1 MPPTERSSTAIR
13 TREVVDALA
22 PYLFVG
28 PAIVFVVVFLY
39 APVVF
44 SVGLSFSD
52 WNFIRPD
59 AQFIGFENYRRVFAD
74 PNFRDAASNT
84 ILYCV
89 VLIPAQILVPLGL
102 AALILRVR
110 QSTVAGLYKSALFLP
125 TILAYSTAGV
135 AWLWLFDPLNGFF
148 NEALTAMGL
157 PTSRWHTDPS
167 LALWCVAFVTFW
179 KNFGLNMLLF
189 LAALVSIPK
198 TLLEAAEIDNA
209 GPLRRFWTIE
219 LPLISP
225 TFFFVAVTTTMNVLD
240 DIVGVIDVLTEGGPY
255 GQSSNILYYMYE
267 QGLSFFQFGQASAVS
282 VIIIVLVFVV
292 TWAQFRLF
300 EQRVHYES

>member
-1 MPPTERSSTAIR
+1 MSRSR
-13 TREVVDALA
+13 TLSLA

-28 PAIVFVVVFLY
+28 PAILFVAVFLY

-44 SVGLSFSD
+44 SVGLSLTD
-52 WNFIRPD
+52 WNFIRPEINFVGL
-59 AQFIGFENYRRVFAD
+59 ANYRRIFAD
-74 PNFRDAASNT
+74 PNFQDASYNT
-84 ILYCV
+84 LLYCA
-89 VLIPAQILVPLGL
+89 VLIPAQIMVPLAL

-110 QSTVAGLYKSALFLP
+110 NRFAAGFYKAALFLP
-125 TILAYSTAGV
+125 TILAYSTAGI
-135 AWLWLFDPLNGFF
+135 AWLWLFDPLNGFLNAAF
-148 NEALTAMGL
+148 SALGL
-157 PTSRWHTDPS
+157 PTSRWYTDPD
-167 LALWCVAFVTFW
+167 LAIWCVTFVTFW
-179 KNFGLNMLLF
+179 KNFGLNMLLL

-198 TLLEAAEIDNA
+198 PLLEAAALDNA
-209 GPLRRFWTIE
+209 GPWRRFFTIE

-267 QGLSFFQFGQASAVS
+267 RGLGYFQFGQASAAS

-292 TWAQFRLF
+292 TWAQFRMF
-300 EQRVHYES
+300 EHRVHYES

>member
-1 MPPTERSSTAIR
+1 MAR
-13 TREVVDALA
+13 LA

-44 SVGLSFSD
+44 SVGLSLSD

-59 AQFIGFENYRRVFAD
+59 ANFVGLKNYRRIFAD
-74 PNFRDAASNT
+74 PNFRDAAVNT
-84 ILYCV
+84 LLYCA
-89 VLIPAQILVPLGL
+89 VLIPAQIMLPLGL
-102 AALILRVR
+102 AALVLRVR
-110 QSTVAGLYKSALFLP
+110 SGLLAGFYKSALFLP

-135 AWLWLFDPLNGFF
+135 AWLWLFDPLNGFL
-148 NEALTAMGL
+148 NAALAALGL
-157 PTSRWHTDPS
+157 PASRWHTDPS
-167 LALWCVAFVTFW
+167 LALWCVTFVTFW
-179 KNFGLNMLLF
+179 KNFGLNMLLL

-198 TLLEAAEIDNA
+198 PLLEAAAIDAA
-209 GPLRRFWTIE
+209 GPWRRFFTIE

-240 DIVGVIDVLTEGGPY
+240 DIVGVIDVLTQGGPY

-267 QGLSFFQFGQASAVS
+267 RGLSFFQFGQASAAS
-282 VIIIVLVFVV
+282 VIIIALVLVV
-292 TWAQFRLF
+292 TWAQFRMF
-300 EQRVHYES
+300 EHRVHYES